1 MLLRVCHPYRVL
13 SFSLLW
19 CTSLCHIFALASP
32 LIRRG
37 PPYKGEFTLKMS
49 WRIGQEYQRVSN
61 GYTGAEHF
69 GFLFSGQ
76 GKFAL
81 EAYKVSTGGLPKVV
95 EVPVNTIESRPSGKT
110 HLPFYKTLDLHAK
123 FGSDKKFFTS
133 QITTIMDPEKLIEET
148 NELLKKRNEKYF
160 IGKDKVKDD
169 VDWMHVTLMYLSMVE
184 YAPGQTVLQ
193 EPDVY
198 NFWFLHHWKDIK
210 ALRQEFLEDSK
221 HHISSALGFYYGQSS
236 PRTLT

>member
-1 MLLRVCHPYRVL
+1 
-13 SFSLLW
+13 
-19 CTSLCHIFALASP
+19 
-32 LIRRG
+32 
-37 PPYKGEFTLKMS
+37 
-49 WRIGQEYQRVSN
+49 
-61 GYTGAEHF
+61 
-69 GFLFSGQ
+69 
-76 GKFAL
+76 
-81 EAYKVSTGGLPKVV
+81 
-95 EVPVNTIESRPSGKT
+95 
-110 HLPFYKTLDLHAK
+110 
-123 FGSDKKFFTS
+123 
-133 QITTIMDPEKLIEET
+133 MDPEKLIEET

-221 HHISSALGFYYGQSS
+221 HHISARLLLWAILPPNTYMIIQMALGFFM
-236 PRTLT
+236 LTEAA